1 MGESNVRGKAAI
13 IFSYDPEEFL
23 EELRK
28 LIREEFRYAVA
39 VFQSKHENISN
50 RYTENEL
57 MKVRELCQFLKVS
70 KPTIYDWIKC
80 GKLRPIKIQSR
91 VYFLRKEINQLLNS

>member
-13 IFSYDPEEFL
+13 FFSYDPEEFL

-28 LIREEFRYAVA
+28 VIREEFKYAIA
-39 VFQSKHENISN
+39 VFQSKNENVSN
-50 RYTENEL
+50 RSAESEL

-91 VYFLRKEINQLLNS
+91 IYFFRKEIDQLLNS

>member
-1 MGESNVRGKAAI
+1 MGENNVRGKAAI

-28 LIREEFRYAVA
+28 LIRDEFRYAVA
-39 VFQSKHENISN
+39 VFQSKNENVSN
-50 RYTENEL
+50 KSTEYDL

-80 GKLRPIKIQSR
+80 GKLKPIKIQSR
-91 VYFLRKEINQLLNS
+91 VYFLRKEIDQLLNS

>member
-28 LIREEFRYAVA
+28 LIREEFSYAVA

-50 RYTENEL
+50 RSTENEL

-91 VYFLRKEINQLLNS
+91 VYFLRKEIDQLLNS

>member
-28 LIREEFRYAVA
+28 LIREEFRFAVT

-50 RYTENEL
+50 RSAENEL

-80 GKLRPIKIQSR
+80 GKLRPIRIQSR
-91 VYFLRKEINQLLNS
+91 IYFLRKDIDQLLKS

>member
-1 MGESNVRGKAAI
+1 MRGKAAI
-13 IFSYDPEEFL
+13 IFSYDPEVFV

-28 LIREEFRYAVA
+28 LIREEFRCAIA
-39 VFQSKHENISN
+39 VFKSKNENVSN
-50 RYTENEL
+50 KSTENEL

-91 VYFLRKEINQLLNS
+91 VYFLRKEIDQLLNS

>member
-13 IFSYDPEEFL
+13 FFSYDPEEFL

-28 LIREEFRYAVA
+28 LIREEFRYAAA
-39 VFQSKHENISN
+39 VFQSKNENISN
-50 RYTENEL
+50 RSSENEL

-80 GKLRPIKIQSR
+80 GKLRPIKIHSR
-91 VYFLRKEINQLLNS
+91 VYFLRKEIDQLLNS

>member
-1 MGESNVRGKAAI
+1 MGESNVRGKAVI
-13 IFSYDPEEFL
+13 FFSYDPEEFL

-28 LIREEFRYAVA
+28 LIREECRCALSI
-39 VFQSKHENISN
+39 FQSKNENVSN
-50 RYTENEL
+50 RSTENEL

-91 VYFLRKEINQLLNS
+91 VYFLRKEIDQLLNS